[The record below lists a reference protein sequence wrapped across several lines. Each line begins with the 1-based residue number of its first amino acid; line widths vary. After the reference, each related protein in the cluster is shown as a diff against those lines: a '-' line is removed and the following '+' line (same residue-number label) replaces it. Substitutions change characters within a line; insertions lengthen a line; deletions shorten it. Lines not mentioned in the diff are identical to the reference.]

1 MVWWQI
7 QARSAAR
14 FLVAIQIF
22 NLLYRP
28 HSVGKARELPYVF
41 DCSNIPD
48 AFGETP
54 NAARETRA
62 LP

>member
-1 MVWWQI
+1 M
-7 QARSAAR
+7 ATKTSMREKAAEV
-14 FLVAIQIF
+14 VAQIF
-22 NLLYRP
+22 NLLYRR
-28 HSVGKARELPYVF
+28 HSVGKALELPDVF